1 MCLCYDIFM
10 KRILAFCGRDWRDP
24 KAGDPERYMHE
35 VLRRIAAQGHYIVWV
50 CPSYRTGLGWSR
62 RPASLEVLDGIQ
74 VARLGARFLYRTM
87 AGMFLSRLRE
97 RAQTAAPFDAILDC
111 VIRRPLDLTD
121 KTDTPIIPV
130 VFGLSPRLRA
140 DTQPPGPV
148 IAASHEAREALRR
161 SGLPEKFIVTA
172 PFGSEA
178 CMGDLKDTA
187 GVWAA
192 DPSRPT
198 AGMTGAIRRLF
209 TYGRLR
215 KKQAV
220 DRGHTSTQTWDATA
234 GLVLAT
240 IENLEAPVAKEPRRR
255 QLMPVP

>member
-35 VLRRIAAQGHYIVWV
+35 VLRRMAAQGHYVVWV
-50 CPSYRTGLGWSR
+50 CPIYRTGLLRGR
-62 RPASLEVLDGIQ
+62 RPDSLEMVDGIQ

-97 RAQTAAPFDAILDC
+97 RTQTTAPFDVILDC
-111 VIRRPLDLTD
+111 VTRRPLNLAD
-121 KTDTPIIPV
+121 KTDTPIVPV

-148 IAASHEAREALRR
+148 IAASREAREALLR

-172 PFGSEA
+172 SFGTEDHSIGPGCA
-178 CMGDLKDTA
+178 GGLPAGDRSRP
-187 GVWAA
+187 AA
-192 DPSRPT
+192 DV
-198 AGMTGAIRRLF
+198 AGAIRRLLAGSRWR
-209 TYGRLR
+209 TKL
-215 KKQAV
+215 AAP
-220 DRGHTSTQTWDATA
+220 SLEIAPTWDDTA

-240 IENLEAPVAKEPRRR
+240 IENLELPATAQPQRR